1 MGLVLFCLVELS
13 RVRLSLVVSGFQEVG
28 WVQFGLVGFGFGL
41 GWNVLVNFTGVFP
54 ENFNDLGIFFIQG
67 WSWVGVGERG

>member
-1 MGLVLFCLVELS
+1 MAFAAQALLLP
-13 RVRLSLVVSGFQEVG
+13 VVVAS
-28 WVQFGLVGFGFGL
+28 VQFGLVGFHFGL
-41 GWNVLVNFTGVFP
+41 GWSVLVNITGVFP